1 MESSAFPE
9 GCVAL
14 VTGGSRGIGLATAER
29 LARAGVR
36 TVLVSR
42 TGSACERE
50 AARLSAEHGVE
61 CAGIACDVRIPG
73 EVVAAIRDVHASFRR
88 LDVLINNAGIL
99 ADALLGMASPDLV
112 RDAFETNSIGAAQV
126 LQAASRLLLRSP
138 AGAVVNV
145 TSIVGADGN
154 AGQAV
159 YAASKAA
166 LVGLTRAAARELG
179 PGGVRVNAVA
189 PGLIE
194 TDMTAAL
201 PPEARR
207 ALEERILLGRPGAP
221 QDVAAVI
228 AFLVSNEARY
238 VTGQVLR
245 VDGGLVV

>member
-14 VTGGSRGIGLATAER
+14 VTGGSRGIGLAAAEH
-29 LARAGVR
+29 LARAGVKVVLMSR
-36 TVLVSR
+36 RGTV
-42 TGSACERE
+42 CERE
-50 AARLSAEHGVE
+50 AARLSAEHGVQ
-61 CAGIACDVRIPG
+61 CAGIACDVRVPNEIVG
-73 EVVAAIRDVHASFRR
+73 AIRQVNTSFRR

-99 ADALLGMASPDLV
+99 ADARLGMASTDLI
-112 RDAFETNSIGAAQV
+112 RDAFETNSMGAAHV

-154 AGQAV
+154 IGQTI

-166 LVGLTRAAARELG
+166 LIGLTRAAARELG

-201 PPEARR
+201 RPEARR
-207 ALEERILLGRPGAP
+207 TLEERILLRRTGVP

-228 AFLVSNEARY
+228 TFLASNESRY

-245 VDGGLVV
+245 VDGGLAI